1 MTLHITRH
9 GQGMPLVLFHGWG
22 FDGRIWHHVLPGLSQ
37 CYDIFCVDLP
47 GFGSSSFMDWCSF
60 KNHLL
65 SQLPTQFAMMGWS
78 LGGLVA
84 TRLSLEEPQ
93 RATHLVNVASSP
105 CFKEKENWPG
115 ISVAILNQFYE
126 QLTLDADKTLRQFM
140 TLQLP
145 GQNTEMSAIATIEG
159 LKAGLDWL
167 MHWDFCDELSG
178 IECPVLY
185 IFGRLDAIVP
195 RKTMVVLQEK
205 YPNFRYVMLNKSAH
219 ALFLSHRDAFVMAVN
234 DFLI

>member
-22 FDGRIWHHVLPGLSQ
+22 FDSRIWHHVLPKLRES
-37 CYDIFCVDLP
+37 YEIFCVDLP
-47 GFGSSSFMDWCSF
+47 GFGSSPFMDWSVF
-60 KNHLL
+60 KTSILT
-65 SQLPTQFAMMGWS
+65 QLPAQFAMLGWS

-84 TRLSLEEPQ
+84 TRLSLEAPH
-93 RATHLVNVASSP
+93 RVTHLVNVASSP

-126 QLTLDADKTLRQFM
+126 QLTHDADKTLRQFM

-145 GQNTEMSAIATIEG
+145 GQNAEMSAIATIEG
-159 LKAGLDWL
+159 LRAGLDWL
-167 MHWDFCDELSG
+167 MHWDLRDELSD
-178 IECPVLY
+178 IQCPVLY
-185 IFGRLDAIVP
+185 LFGRLDAIVP
-195 RKTMVVLQEK
+195 RRTMLVLQEK
-205 YPNFRYVMLNKSAH
+205 YPDFQYVMLNRSAH
-219 ALFLSHRDAFVMAVN
+219 ALFLSHPDTFVMAIN